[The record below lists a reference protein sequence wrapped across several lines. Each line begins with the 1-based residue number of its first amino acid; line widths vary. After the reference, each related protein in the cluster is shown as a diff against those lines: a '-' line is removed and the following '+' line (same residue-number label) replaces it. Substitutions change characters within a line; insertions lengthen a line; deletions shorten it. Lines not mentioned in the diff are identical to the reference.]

1 MRIEMPYEAE
11 WIIDN
16 IRSHG
21 YEAFIVGGCVRDA
34 VLGRIPGDWD
44 ITTSAK
50 PEQVKEIFGKTV
62 DTGLKHGTVTII
74 KHGSGY
80 EVTTYRIDGEYLDGR
95 HPETVEF
102 TPDLR
107 EDLKRRDFTI
117 NAMAYSHETGIVD
130 EFEGMEDLKRRV
142 IRCVGC
148 AKDRFTEDAL
158 RILRAVRFAAQ
169 LDFVIEDETYKAI
182 AEIAPNL
189 VHVSKERIQ
198 VELTKLLLSDHPEKI
213 WMVDATG
220 IAEYVTPGFTEV
232 FERELESRNSMD
244 PLKECWAGI
253 AALPADKSHRWAGFL
268 RHMTAEQAVKILRGL
283 KLDNDTIGNVKNMI
297 TAFQAPLT
305 VDKVE
310 IRRLLSRVTEY
321 QFLGAMQ
328 LKKLDGD
335 ETVPGILRLFEEIKE
350 AGDCVSLK
358 QLAVNGGDLLAKGLE
373 KGKQIGDGLMY
384 LLNLVLEK
392 PELNK
397 REKAILRFIE
407 KQIMTQG
414 YPPSVREIGK
424 AVGLSSTATVHGYL
438 SKLDEKGYIKK
449 QDKKGRTLRLLKGG
463 SGEEKKTSSKE
474 FYTQKELVEV
484 PIIGKITAGE
494 PILAVENVTDTFPI
508 PVDFVGNSESFMLT
522 VRGESMI
529 ESGILDGDYI
539 LVKRQNMANNGE
551 IVVALIGDEATVKTF
566 YKEKDHIRLQP
577 ENSTMDPIIVPT
589 CEILGKVA
597 GVFRKM

>member
-1 MRIEMPYEAE
+1 MPYEAE

-220 IAEYVTPGFTEV
+220 IADYVTSGFPEV
-232 FERELESRNSMD
+232 FERELERENSHNAGENETPGTSGCLVDGASRD
-244 PLKECWAGI
+244 ALKECWIGL

-297 TAFQAPLT
+297 MAFQAPLA

-358 QLAVNGGDLLAKGLE
+358 QLAVNGGDLLAKGLV

-397 REKAILRFIE
+397 KDILLEKINQF
-407 KQIMTQG
+407 
-414 YPPSVREIGK
+414 
-424 AVGLSSTATVHGYL
+424 
-438 SKLDEKGYIKK
+438 
-449 QDKKGRTLRLLKGG
+449 
-463 SGEEKKTSSKE
+463 
-474 FYTQKELVEV
+474 
-484 PIIGKITAGE
+484 
-494 PILAVENVTDTFPI
+494 
-508 PVDFVGNSESFMLT
+508 
-522 VRGESMI
+522 
-529 ESGILDGDYI
+529 
-539 LVKRQNMANNGE
+539 
-551 IVVALIGDEATVKTF
+551 
-566 YKEKDHIRLQP
+566 KEK
-577 ENSTMDPIIVPT
+577 
-589 CEILGKVA
+589 
-597 GVFRKM
+597 

>member
-74 KHGSGY
+74 KHGKGY

-148 AKDRFTEDAL
+148 ADDRFTEDAL

-182 AEIAPNL
+182 VKIAPNL
-189 VHVSKERIQ
+189 THVSKERIQ

-213 WMVDATG
+213 WMVDETG
-220 IAEYVTPGFTEV
+220 IADYVTSGFPEV
-232 FERELESRNSMD
+232 FERELERENSHNAGENETPGKCGCLVDGASRD
-244 PLKECWAGI
+244 ALKECWTGL
-253 AALPADKSHRWAGFL
+253 AALPSDKSHRWAGFL
-268 RHMTAEQAVKILRGL
+268 RHMTPEQAVKILRGL
-283 KLDNDTIGNVKNMI
+283 KLDNDTIGNVKSMVM
-297 TAFQAPLT
+297 AFQAPLA
-305 VDKVE
+305 VDKVQ
-310 IRRLLSRVTEY
+310 IRKLLSRVTEY

-335 ETVPGILRLFEEIKE
+335 ETVPELLQLFEEIRE

-358 QLAVNGGDLLAKGLE
+358 QLAVNGGDLLQQGLE

-384 LLNLVLEK
+384 LLNLVLEEPK
-392 PELNK
+392 LNK
-397 REKAILRFIE
+397 KDILLEKINQF
-407 KQIMTQG
+407 
-414 YPPSVREIGK
+414 
-424 AVGLSSTATVHGYL
+424 
-438 SKLDEKGYIKK
+438 KK
-449 QDKKGRTLRLLKGG
+449 
-463 SGEEKKTSSKE
+463 
-474 FYTQKELVEV
+474 
-484 PIIGKITAGE
+484 I
-494 PILAVENVTDTFPI
+494 
-508 PVDFVGNSESFMLT
+508 
-522 VRGESMI
+522 
-529 ESGILDGDYI
+529 
-539 LVKRQNMANNGE
+539 
-551 IVVALIGDEATVKTF
+551 
-566 YKEKDHIRLQP
+566 
-577 ENSTMDPIIVPT
+577 
-589 CEILGKVA
+589 
-597 GVFRKM
+597 

>member
-130 EFEGMEDLKRRV
+130 EFEGMEDMKRRV
-142 IRCVGC
+142 IQCVGC

-220 IAEYVTPGFTEV
+220 IADYVTSGFPEV
-232 FERELESRNSMD
+232 FERELERENSHNAGENETPGTSGCLVDGASRD
-244 PLKECWAGI
+244 ALKECWIGL

-297 TAFQAPLT
+297 MAFQAPLA

-397 REKAILRFIE
+397 KDILLEKINQF
-407 KQIMTQG
+407 
-414 YPPSVREIGK
+414 
-424 AVGLSSTATVHGYL
+424 
-438 SKLDEKGYIKK
+438 
-449 QDKKGRTLRLLKGG
+449 
-463 SGEEKKTSSKE
+463 
-474 FYTQKELVEV
+474 
-484 PIIGKITAGE
+484 
-494 PILAVENVTDTFPI
+494 
-508 PVDFVGNSESFMLT
+508 
-522 VRGESMI
+522 
-529 ESGILDGDYI
+529 
-539 LVKRQNMANNGE
+539 
-551 IVVALIGDEATVKTF
+551 
-566 YKEKDHIRLQP
+566 KEK
-577 ENSTMDPIIVPT
+577 
-589 CEILGKVA
+589 
-597 GVFRKM
+597 

>member
-74 KHGSGY
+74 KHGKGY

-148 AKDRFTEDAL
+148 AGDRFTEDAL

-182 AEIAPNL
+182 VKIAPNL
-189 VHVSKERIQ
+189 THVSKERIQ

-213 WMVDATG
+213 WMVDETG
-220 IAEYVTPGFTEV
+220 IADYVTSGFPEV
-232 FERELESRNSMD
+232 FERELERENSHNAGENETPGTCGCLVEGASRD
-244 PLKECWAGI
+244 TLKECWTGL

-268 RHMTAEQAVKILRGL
+268 RHMTPEQAVKILRGL
-283 KLDNDTIGNVKNMI
+283 KLDNDTIGNVKSMVM
-297 TAFQAPLT
+297 AFQAPLA
-305 VDKVE
+305 VDKVQ
-310 IRRLLSRVTEY
+310 IRKLLSRVTEY

-335 ETVPGILRLFEEIKE
+335 ETVPELLQLFEEIRE

-358 QLAVNGGDLLAKGLE
+358 QLAVNGGDLLQQGLE

-384 LLNLVLEK
+384 LLNLVLEEPK
-392 PELNK
+392 LNK
-397 REKAILRFIE
+397 KDILLEKINQF
-407 KQIMTQG
+407 
-414 YPPSVREIGK
+414 
-424 AVGLSSTATVHGYL
+424 
-438 SKLDEKGYIKK
+438 KK
-449 QDKKGRTLRLLKGG
+449 
-463 SGEEKKTSSKE
+463 
-474 FYTQKELVEV
+474 
-484 PIIGKITAGE
+484 I
-494 PILAVENVTDTFPI
+494 
-508 PVDFVGNSESFMLT
+508 
-522 VRGESMI
+522 
-529 ESGILDGDYI
+529 
-539 LVKRQNMANNGE
+539 
-551 IVVALIGDEATVKTF
+551 
-566 YKEKDHIRLQP
+566 
-577 ENSTMDPIIVPT
+577 
-589 CEILGKVA
+589 
-597 GVFRKM
+597 

>member
-1 MRIEMPYEAE
+1 MPYEAE

-74 KHGSGY
+74 KHGKGY

-102 TPDLR
+102 TPDLK

-148 AKDRFTEDAL
+148 ARDRFTEDAL

-189 VHVSKERIQ
+189 THVSKERIQ

-220 IAEYVTPGFTEV
+220 IAEYVTAGFPEV
-232 FERELESRNSMD
+232 FERELEREGAHDAEKEVQGACGLSAGGDSRD
-244 PLKECWAGI
+244 GLKECWAGI
-253 AALPADKSHRWAGFL
+253 AALFADKSHRWAGFL
-268 RHMTAEQAVKILRGL
+268 RHMAPEQAVKILRGL

-297 TAFQAPLT
+297 TAFQTPLA

-310 IRRLLSRVTEY
+310 IRKLLSRVTEY

-335 ETVPGILRLFEEIKE
+335 QTIPEVLRLFEEIKE

-358 QLAVNGGDLLAKGLE
+358 QLAVNGGDLLQKGLE

-384 LLNLVLEK
+384 LLNLVLEN

-397 REKAILRFIE
+397 KDILLEKIDYF
-407 KQIMTQG
+407 KQ
-414 YPPSVREIGK
+414 K
-424 AVGLSSTATVHGYL
+424 
-438 SKLDEKGYIKK
+438 
-449 QDKKGRTLRLLKGG
+449 
-463 SGEEKKTSSKE
+463 
-474 FYTQKELVEV
+474 
-484 PIIGKITAGE
+484 
-494 PILAVENVTDTFPI
+494 
-508 PVDFVGNSESFMLT
+508 
-522 VRGESMI
+522 
-529 ESGILDGDYI
+529 
-539 LVKRQNMANNGE
+539 
-551 IVVALIGDEATVKTF
+551 
-566 YKEKDHIRLQP
+566 
-577 ENSTMDPIIVPT
+577 
-589 CEILGKVA
+589 
-597 GVFRKM
+597 

>member
-130 EFEGMEDLKRRV
+130 AFEGMEDLNRRV

-169 LDFVIEDETYKAI
+169 LDFVIENETYKAI

-213 WMVDATG
+213 
-220 IAEYVTPGFTEV
+220 
-232 FERELESRNSMD
+232 
-244 PLKECWAGI
+244 
-253 AALPADKSHRWAGFL
+253 
-268 RHMTAEQAVKILRGL
+268 
-283 KLDNDTIGNVKNMI
+283 GNVKNMI
-297 TAFQAPLT
+297 TAFQAPLA

-321 QFLGAMQ
+321 QFLGAIQ

-397 REKAILRFIE
+397 KDILLEKINQF
-407 KQIMTQG
+407 
-414 YPPSVREIGK
+414 
-424 AVGLSSTATVHGYL
+424 
-438 SKLDEKGYIKK
+438 
-449 QDKKGRTLRLLKGG
+449 
-463 SGEEKKTSSKE
+463 
-474 FYTQKELVEV
+474 
-484 PIIGKITAGE
+484 
-494 PILAVENVTDTFPI
+494 
-508 PVDFVGNSESFMLT
+508 
-522 VRGESMI
+522 
-529 ESGILDGDYI
+529 
-539 LVKRQNMANNGE
+539 
-551 IVVALIGDEATVKTF
+551 
-566 YKEKDHIRLQP
+566 KEK
-577 ENSTMDPIIVPT
+577 
-589 CEILGKVA
+589 
-597 GVFRKM
+597 

>member
-1 MRIEMPYEAE
+1 MPYEAE

-213 WMVDATG
+213 WMVDVTG
-220 IAEYVTPGFTEV
+220 IADYVTSGFPEV
-232 FERELESRNSMD
+232 FERELERENSHNAGENETPGTSGCLVDGASRD
-244 PLKECWAGI
+244 ALKECWIGL

-297 TAFQAPLT
+297 TAFQAPLA

-397 REKAILRFIE
+397 KDILLEKINQF
-407 KQIMTQG
+407 
-414 YPPSVREIGK
+414 
-424 AVGLSSTATVHGYL
+424 
-438 SKLDEKGYIKK
+438 
-449 QDKKGRTLRLLKGG
+449 
-463 SGEEKKTSSKE
+463 
-474 FYTQKELVEV
+474 
-484 PIIGKITAGE
+484 
-494 PILAVENVTDTFPI
+494 
-508 PVDFVGNSESFMLT
+508 
-522 VRGESMI
+522 
-529 ESGILDGDYI
+529 
-539 LVKRQNMANNGE
+539 
-551 IVVALIGDEATVKTF
+551 
-566 YKEKDHIRLQP
+566 KEK
-577 ENSTMDPIIVPT
+577 
-589 CEILGKVA
+589 
-597 GVFRKM
+597 

>member
-182 AEIAPNL
+182 VKIAPNL
-189 VHVSKERIQ
+189 THVSKERIQ

-232 FERELESRNSMD
+232 FERELESRSSRD
-244 PLKECWAGI
+244 PLKECCAGI

-297 TAFQAPLT
+297 TAFQAPLA

-335 ETVPGILRLFEEIKE
+335 ETVPGIPRLFEEIKE

-397 REKAILRFIE
+397 KDILLEKINQF
-407 KQIMTQG
+407 
-414 YPPSVREIGK
+414 
-424 AVGLSSTATVHGYL
+424 
-438 SKLDEKGYIKK
+438 
-449 QDKKGRTLRLLKGG
+449 
-463 SGEEKKTSSKE
+463 
-474 FYTQKELVEV
+474 
-484 PIIGKITAGE
+484 
-494 PILAVENVTDTFPI
+494 
-508 PVDFVGNSESFMLT
+508 
-522 VRGESMI
+522 
-529 ESGILDGDYI
+529 
-539 LVKRQNMANNGE
+539 
-551 IVVALIGDEATVKTF
+551 
-566 YKEKDHIRLQP
+566 KEK
-577 ENSTMDPIIVPT
+577 
-589 CEILGKVA
+589 
-597 GVFRKM
+597 

>member
-232 FERELESRNSMD
+232 FERELESRNSRD

-297 TAFQAPLT
+297 TAFQAPLA

-335 ETVPGILRLFEEIKE
+335 ETVPGILQLFEEIKE

-397 REKAILRFIE
+397 KDILLEKINQF
-407 KQIMTQG
+407 
-414 YPPSVREIGK
+414 
-424 AVGLSSTATVHGYL
+424 
-438 SKLDEKGYIKK
+438 
-449 QDKKGRTLRLLKGG
+449 
-463 SGEEKKTSSKE
+463 
-474 FYTQKELVEV
+474 
-484 PIIGKITAGE
+484 
-494 PILAVENVTDTFPI
+494 
-508 PVDFVGNSESFMLT
+508 
-522 VRGESMI
+522 
-529 ESGILDGDYI
+529 
-539 LVKRQNMANNGE
+539 
-551 IVVALIGDEATVKTF
+551 
-566 YKEKDHIRLQP
+566 KEK
-577 ENSTMDPIIVPT
+577 
-589 CEILGKVA
+589 
-597 GVFRKM
+597 

>member
-220 IAEYVTPGFTEV
+220 IADYVTSGFPEV
-232 FERELESRNSMD
+232 FERELERENSHNAGENETPGTSGCLVDGASRD
-244 PLKECWAGI
+244 ALKECWIGL

-297 TAFQAPLT
+297 MAFQAPLA

-358 QLAVNGGDLLAKGLE
+358 QLAVNGGALLAKGLE

-397 REKAILRFIE
+397 KDILLEKINQF
-407 KQIMTQG
+407 
-414 YPPSVREIGK
+414 
-424 AVGLSSTATVHGYL
+424 
-438 SKLDEKGYIKK
+438 
-449 QDKKGRTLRLLKGG
+449 
-463 SGEEKKTSSKE
+463 
-474 FYTQKELVEV
+474 
-484 PIIGKITAGE
+484 
-494 PILAVENVTDTFPI
+494 
-508 PVDFVGNSESFMLT
+508 
-522 VRGESMI
+522 
-529 ESGILDGDYI
+529 
-539 LVKRQNMANNGE
+539 
-551 IVVALIGDEATVKTF
+551 
-566 YKEKDHIRLQP
+566 KEK
-577 ENSTMDPIIVPT
+577 
-589 CEILGKVA
+589 
-597 GVFRKM
+597 

>member
-1 MRIEMPYEAE
+1 MPYEAE

-34 VLGRIPGDWD
+34 VLGRIPGYWD

-169 LDFVIEDETYKAI
+169 LDFVIENETYKAI

-232 FERELESRNSMD
+232 FERELESRSSRD
-244 PLKECWAGI
+244 LLKECWAGI

-268 RHMTAEQAVKILRGL
+268 RHMMPEQAVKILRGL

-297 TAFQAPLT
+297 TAFQAPLA

-335 ETVPGILRLFEEIKE
+335 ETVPGILQLFEEIKE

-397 REKAILRFIE
+397 KDILLEKINQF
-407 KQIMTQG
+407 
-414 YPPSVREIGK
+414 
-424 AVGLSSTATVHGYL
+424 
-438 SKLDEKGYIKK
+438 
-449 QDKKGRTLRLLKGG
+449 
-463 SGEEKKTSSKE
+463 
-474 FYTQKELVEV
+474 
-484 PIIGKITAGE
+484 
-494 PILAVENVTDTFPI
+494 
-508 PVDFVGNSESFMLT
+508 
-522 VRGESMI
+522 
-529 ESGILDGDYI
+529 
-539 LVKRQNMANNGE
+539 
-551 IVVALIGDEATVKTF
+551 
-566 YKEKDHIRLQP
+566 KEK
-577 ENSTMDPIIVPT
+577 
-589 CEILGKVA
+589 
-597 GVFRKM
+597 

>member
-1 MRIEMPYEAE
+1 MPYEAE

-142 IRCVGC
+142 VRCVGC

-232 FERELESRNSMD
+232 FERELESRSSRD

-297 TAFQAPLT
+297 TAFQAPLA

-350 AGDCVSLK
+350 SGDCVSLK
-358 QLAVNGGDLLAKGLE
+358 QLAVNGGDLLAKGLV

-397 REKAILRFIE
+397 KDILLEKINQF
-407 KQIMTQG
+407 
-414 YPPSVREIGK
+414 
-424 AVGLSSTATVHGYL
+424 
-438 SKLDEKGYIKK
+438 
-449 QDKKGRTLRLLKGG
+449 
-463 SGEEKKTSSKE
+463 
-474 FYTQKELVEV
+474 
-484 PIIGKITAGE
+484 
-494 PILAVENVTDTFPI
+494 
-508 PVDFVGNSESFMLT
+508 
-522 VRGESMI
+522 
-529 ESGILDGDYI
+529 
-539 LVKRQNMANNGE
+539 
-551 IVVALIGDEATVKTF
+551 
-566 YKEKDHIRLQP
+566 KEK
-577 ENSTMDPIIVPT
+577 
-589 CEILGKVA
+589 
-597 GVFRKM
+597 

>member
-1 MRIEMPYEAE
+1 MPYEAE

-232 FERELESRNSMD
+232 FERELESRSSRD

-297 TAFQAPLT
+297 TAFQAPLA

-350 AGDCVSLK
+350 SGDCVSLK
-358 QLAVNGGDLLAKGLE
+358 QLAVNGGDLLAKGLV

-397 REKAILRFIE
+397 KDILLEKINQF
-407 KQIMTQG
+407 
-414 YPPSVREIGK
+414 
-424 AVGLSSTATVHGYL
+424 
-438 SKLDEKGYIKK
+438 
-449 QDKKGRTLRLLKGG
+449 
-463 SGEEKKTSSKE
+463 
-474 FYTQKELVEV
+474 
-484 PIIGKITAGE
+484 
-494 PILAVENVTDTFPI
+494 
-508 PVDFVGNSESFMLT
+508 
-522 VRGESMI
+522 
-529 ESGILDGDYI
+529 
-539 LVKRQNMANNGE
+539 
-551 IVVALIGDEATVKTF
+551 
-566 YKEKDHIRLQP
+566 KEK
-577 ENSTMDPIIVPT
+577 
-589 CEILGKVA
+589 
-597 GVFRKM
+597 

>member
-50 PEQVKEIFGKTV
+50 PEQVKGIFGKTV

-74 KHGSGY
+74 KHGKGY

-142 IRCVGC
+142 IRCVGR
-148 AKDRFTEDAL
+148 AGDRFTEDAL

-182 AEIAPNL
+182 VKIAPNL
-189 VHVSKERIQ
+189 THVSKERIQ

-213 WMVDATG
+213 WMVDETG
-220 IAEYVTPGFTEV
+220 IADYVTSGFPEV
-232 FERELESRNSMD
+232 FERELERENSHNAGENETPGKCGCLVDGASRD
-244 PLKECWAGI
+244 ALKECWTGL
-253 AALPADKSHRWAGFL
+253 AALPSDKSHRWAGFL
-268 RHMTAEQAVKILRGL
+268 RHMTPEQAVKILRGL
-283 KLDNDTIGNVKNMI
+283 KLDNDTIGNVKSMVM
-297 TAFQAPLT
+297 AFQAPLA
-305 VDKVE
+305 VDKVQ
-310 IRRLLSRVTEY
+310 IRKLLSRVTEY

-335 ETVPGILRLFEEIKE
+335 ETVPELLQLFEEIRE

-358 QLAVNGGDLLAKGLE
+358 QLAVNGGDLLQQGLE

-384 LLNLVLEK
+384 LLNLVLEEPK
-392 PELNK
+392 LNK
-397 REKAILRFIE
+397 KDILLEKINQF
-407 KQIMTQG
+407 
-414 YPPSVREIGK
+414 
-424 AVGLSSTATVHGYL
+424 
-438 SKLDEKGYIKK
+438 KK
-449 QDKKGRTLRLLKGG
+449 
-463 SGEEKKTSSKE
+463 
-474 FYTQKELVEV
+474 
-484 PIIGKITAGE
+484 I
-494 PILAVENVTDTFPI
+494 
-508 PVDFVGNSESFMLT
+508 
-522 VRGESMI
+522 
-529 ESGILDGDYI
+529 
-539 LVKRQNMANNGE
+539 
-551 IVVALIGDEATVKTF
+551 
-566 YKEKDHIRLQP
+566 
-577 ENSTMDPIIVPT
+577 
-589 CEILGKVA
+589 
-597 GVFRKM
+597 

>member
-232 FERELESRNSMD
+232 FERELESRNFMD

-297 TAFQAPLT
+297 TAFQAPLA

-350 AGDCVSLK
+350 SGDCVSLK
-358 QLAVNGGDLLAKGLE
+358 QLAVNGGDLLAKGLV

-397 REKAILRFIE
+397 KDILLEKINQF
-407 KQIMTQG
+407 
-414 YPPSVREIGK
+414 
-424 AVGLSSTATVHGYL
+424 
-438 SKLDEKGYIKK
+438 
-449 QDKKGRTLRLLKGG
+449 
-463 SGEEKKTSSKE
+463 
-474 FYTQKELVEV
+474 
-484 PIIGKITAGE
+484 
-494 PILAVENVTDTFPI
+494 
-508 PVDFVGNSESFMLT
+508 
-522 VRGESMI
+522 
-529 ESGILDGDYI
+529 
-539 LVKRQNMANNGE
+539 
-551 IVVALIGDEATVKTF
+551 
-566 YKEKDHIRLQP
+566 KEK
-577 ENSTMDPIIVPT
+577 
-589 CEILGKVA
+589 
-597 GVFRKM
+597 

>member
-34 VLGRIPGDWD
+34 ALGRIPGDWD

-297 TAFQAPLT
+297 TAFQAPLA

-328 LKKLDGD
+328 LKRLDGD

-350 AGDCVSLK
+350 EGDCVSLK

-397 REKAILRFIE
+397 KDILLEKINQF
-407 KQIMTQG
+407 
-414 YPPSVREIGK
+414 
-424 AVGLSSTATVHGYL
+424 
-438 SKLDEKGYIKK
+438 
-449 QDKKGRTLRLLKGG
+449 
-463 SGEEKKTSSKE
+463 
-474 FYTQKELVEV
+474 
-484 PIIGKITAGE
+484 
-494 PILAVENVTDTFPI
+494 
-508 PVDFVGNSESFMLT
+508 
-522 VRGESMI
+522 
-529 ESGILDGDYI
+529 
-539 LVKRQNMANNGE
+539 
-551 IVVALIGDEATVKTF
+551 
-566 YKEKDHIRLQP
+566 KEK
-577 ENSTMDPIIVPT
+577 
-589 CEILGKVA
+589 
-597 GVFRKM
+597 

>member
-44 ITTSAK
+44 ITASAK

-220 IAEYVTPGFTEV
+220 IADYVTSGFPEV
-232 FERELESRNSMD
+232 FERELERENSHNAGENETPGTSGCLVDGASRD
-244 PLKECWAGI
+244 ALKECWIGL

-297 TAFQAPLT
+297 MAFQAPLA

-397 REKAILRFIE
+397 KDILLEKINQF
-407 KQIMTQG
+407 
-414 YPPSVREIGK
+414 
-424 AVGLSSTATVHGYL
+424 
-438 SKLDEKGYIKK
+438 
-449 QDKKGRTLRLLKGG
+449 
-463 SGEEKKTSSKE
+463 
-474 FYTQKELVEV
+474 
-484 PIIGKITAGE
+484 
-494 PILAVENVTDTFPI
+494 
-508 PVDFVGNSESFMLT
+508 
-522 VRGESMI
+522 
-529 ESGILDGDYI
+529 
-539 LVKRQNMANNGE
+539 
-551 IVVALIGDEATVKTF
+551 
-566 YKEKDHIRLQP
+566 KEK
-577 ENSTMDPIIVPT
+577 
-589 CEILGKVA
+589 
-597 GVFRKM
+597 

>member
-220 IAEYVTPGFTEV
+220 IADYVTSGFPEV
-232 FERELESRNSMD
+232 FERELERENSHHAGENETPGTSGCLVDGASRD
-244 PLKECWAGI
+244 ALKECWIGL

-297 TAFQAPLT
+297 MAFQAPLA

-397 REKAILRFIE
+397 KDILLEKINQF
-407 KQIMTQG
+407 
-414 YPPSVREIGK
+414 
-424 AVGLSSTATVHGYL
+424 
-438 SKLDEKGYIKK
+438 
-449 QDKKGRTLRLLKGG
+449 
-463 SGEEKKTSSKE
+463 
-474 FYTQKELVEV
+474 
-484 PIIGKITAGE
+484 
-494 PILAVENVTDTFPI
+494 
-508 PVDFVGNSESFMLT
+508 
-522 VRGESMI
+522 
-529 ESGILDGDYI
+529 
-539 LVKRQNMANNGE
+539 
-551 IVVALIGDEATVKTF
+551 
-566 YKEKDHIRLQP
+566 KEK
-577 ENSTMDPIIVPT
+577 
-589 CEILGKVA
+589 
-597 GVFRKM
+597 

>member
-34 VLGRIPGDWD
+34 VLGRVPGDWD

-50 PEQVKEIFGKTV
+50 PEEVKEIFGKTV

-95 HPETVEF
+95 HPETVKF
-102 TPDLR
+102 TPDLK

-169 LDFVIEDETYKAI
+169 LDFVIEDETYQAI

-189 VHVSKERIQ
+189 THVSKERIQ

-213 WMVDATG
+213 WMVDETG

-232 FERELESRNSMD
+232 FERELEREAMRAEKKESQDECAGSENGTSRD
-244 PLKECWAGI
+244 VLKECWAGI

-268 RHMTAEQAVKILRGL
+268 RHMTPEQAVKILRGL

-297 TAFQAPLT
+297 TAFQAPLA

-310 IRRLLSRVTEY
+310 IRKLLSRVTEY

-335 ETVPGILRLFEEIKE
+335 QTVPEVLRLFEEIKE

-397 REKAILRFIE
+397 KDILLEKIDQFIE
-407 KQIMTQG
+407 K
-414 YPPSVREIGK
+414 
-424 AVGLSSTATVHGYL
+424 
-438 SKLDEKGYIKK
+438 
-449 QDKKGRTLRLLKGG
+449 
-463 SGEEKKTSSKE
+463 
-474 FYTQKELVEV
+474 
-484 PIIGKITAGE
+484 
-494 PILAVENVTDTFPI
+494 
-508 PVDFVGNSESFMLT
+508 
-522 VRGESMI
+522 
-529 ESGILDGDYI
+529 
-539 LVKRQNMANNGE
+539 
-551 IVVALIGDEATVKTF
+551 
-566 YKEKDHIRLQP
+566 
-577 ENSTMDPIIVPT
+577 
-589 CEILGKVA
+589 
-597 GVFRKM
+597 

>member
-232 FERELESRNSMD
+232 FKRELERGSFREQ
-244 PLKECWAGI
+244 LKECWAGI

-268 RHMTAEQAVKILRGL
+268 RHMTPEQAVKILRGL

-297 TAFQAPLT
+297 SAFQAPLL

-335 ETVPGILRLFEEIKE
+335 HTVPEILRLFEEIKE

-397 REKAILRFIE
+397 KDILLEKINQF
-407 KQIMTQG
+407 
-414 YPPSVREIGK
+414 
-424 AVGLSSTATVHGYL
+424 
-438 SKLDEKGYIKK
+438 
-449 QDKKGRTLRLLKGG
+449 
-463 SGEEKKTSSKE
+463 
-474 FYTQKELVEV
+474 
-484 PIIGKITAGE
+484 
-494 PILAVENVTDTFPI
+494 
-508 PVDFVGNSESFMLT
+508 
-522 VRGESMI
+522 
-529 ESGILDGDYI
+529 
-539 LVKRQNMANNGE
+539 
-551 IVVALIGDEATVKTF
+551 
-566 YKEKDHIRLQP
+566 KEK
-577 ENSTMDPIIVPT
+577 
-589 CEILGKVA
+589 
-597 GVFRKM
+597 

>member
-232 FERELESRNSMD
+232 FERELESRSSRD

-297 TAFQAPLT
+297 TAFQAPLA

-350 AGDCVSLK
+350 SGDCVSLK

-397 REKAILRFIE
+397 KDILLEKINQF
-407 KQIMTQG
+407 
-414 YPPSVREIGK
+414 
-424 AVGLSSTATVHGYL
+424 
-438 SKLDEKGYIKK
+438 
-449 QDKKGRTLRLLKGG
+449 
-463 SGEEKKTSSKE
+463 
-474 FYTQKELVEV
+474 
-484 PIIGKITAGE
+484 
-494 PILAVENVTDTFPI
+494 
-508 PVDFVGNSESFMLT
+508 
-522 VRGESMI
+522 
-529 ESGILDGDYI
+529 
-539 LVKRQNMANNGE
+539 
-551 IVVALIGDEATVKTF
+551 
-566 YKEKDHIRLQP
+566 KEK
-577 ENSTMDPIIVPT
+577 
-589 CEILGKVA
+589 
-597 GVFRKM
+597 

>member
-74 KHGSGY
+74 KHGKGY

-148 AKDRFTEDAL
+148 ADDRFTEDAL

-182 AEIAPNL
+182 VKIAPNL
-189 VHVSKERIQ
+189 THVSKERIQ

-213 WMVDATG
+213 WMVDETG
-220 IAEYVTPGFTEV
+220 IADYVTFGFPEV
-232 FERELESRNSMD
+232 FERELERENAHAAGRSETLGKCGCSTDGTSREA
-244 PLKECWAGI
+244 LKECWTGL

-268 RHMTAEQAVKILRGL
+268 RHMTPEQAVKILRGL
-283 KLDNDTIGNVKNMI
+283 KLDNDTIGNVKSMVM
-297 TAFQAPLT
+297 AFQTPLA
-305 VDKVE
+305 VDKVQ
-310 IRRLLSRVTEY
+310 IRKLLSRVTEY

-335 ETVPGILRLFEEIKE
+335 ETVSELLRLFEEIKE

-358 QLAVNGGDLLAKGLE
+358 QLAVNGGDLLQQGLE

-384 LLNLVLEK
+384 LLNLVLEE

-397 REKAILRFIE
+397 KDILLEKINQF
-407 KQIMTQG
+407 K
-414 YPPSVREIGK
+414 EI
-424 AVGLSSTATVHGYL
+424 
-438 SKLDEKGYIKK
+438 
-449 QDKKGRTLRLLKGG
+449 
-463 SGEEKKTSSKE
+463 
-474 FYTQKELVEV
+474 
-484 PIIGKITAGE
+484 
-494 PILAVENVTDTFPI
+494 
-508 PVDFVGNSESFMLT
+508 
-522 VRGESMI
+522 
-529 ESGILDGDYI
+529 
-539 LVKRQNMANNGE
+539 
-551 IVVALIGDEATVKTF
+551 
-566 YKEKDHIRLQP
+566 
-577 ENSTMDPIIVPT
+577 
-589 CEILGKVA
+589 
-597 GVFRKM
+597 